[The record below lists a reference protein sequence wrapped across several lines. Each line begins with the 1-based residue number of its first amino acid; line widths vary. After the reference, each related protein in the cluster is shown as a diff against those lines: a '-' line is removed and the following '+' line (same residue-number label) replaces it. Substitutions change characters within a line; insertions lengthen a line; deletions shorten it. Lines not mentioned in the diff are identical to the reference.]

1 MTPLL
6 SVRGL
11 RVTLALRNRSITPVD
26 GVDLDIDPGETVA
39 LVGESGSGKS
49 VFALS
54 LLRLLPHPPATI
66 TGGTA
71 LYRGEDLFSLSAAQ
85 VRRLRGGDIGFIFQ
99 EPMTALNP
107 VLTVG
112 RQLTEAAE
120 EHLALT
126 ARQAQARA
134 IELLKMV
141 EVADPARRLRAYPH
155 QFSGGMRQRVMIAMA
170 ISCNPKLIIA
180 DEPTTALDVITQA
193 QILDL
198 LKAVTSDSGAAV
210 LLITHDLGVVARYA
224 SRINVMYAGRIV
236 EQGRADAVFRAPNH
250 PYTRGLIAS
259 VPRVDRA
266 LDNLAAIPGL
276 PPDPARLPQGCAF
289 HPRCSLAF
297 DRCRTERPPLAAF
310 DAAGTAAC
318 WHAISTRTAA

>member
-11 RVTLALRNRSITPVD
+11 RVTLSLRDRAITPVD

-54 LLRLLPHPPATI
+54 LLRLLPHPPAAI

-71 LYRGEDLFSLSAAQ
+71 VFRGQELFSLPAAE

-112 RQLTEAAE
+112 RQLTEAIE

-134 IELLKMV
+134 LELLKLV

-170 ISCNPKLIIA
+170 ISCNPKLLIA

-198 LKAVTSDSGAAV
+198 IKAVRAESGAAV

-224 SRINVMYAGRIV
+224 SRINVMYAGRIA
-236 EQGRADAVFRAPNH
+236 EQGPAAAVFRAPAH
-250 PYTRGLIAS
+250 PYTQGLIAS

-266 LDNLAAIPGL
+266 LGKLVAIPGL
-276 PPDPARLPQGCAF
+276 PPDPARLPPGCAF
-289 HPRCSLAF
+289 HLRCPLAF
-297 DRCRTERPPLAAF
+297 DRCRAERPPLDAF
-310 DAAGTAAC
+310 GPMRSAAC
-318 WHAISTRTAA
+318 WHATATRSAA

>member
-11 RVTLALRNRSITPVD
+11 RVTLALRDRSITPVD

-54 LLRLLPHPPATI
+54 LLRLLPHPPAAI

-71 LYRGEDLFSLSAAQ
+71 LYRSQDLFTLPAAE

-141 EVADPARRLRAYPH
+141 EVADPTRRLRAYPH

-170 ISCNPKLIIA
+170 IRCNPKLIIA

-198 LKAVTSDSGAAV
+198 LKAVTTESGAAV

-224 SRINVMYAGRIV
+224 SHINVMYAGRIV
-236 EQGRADAVFRAPNH
+236 EQGRADAVFRAPIH

-266 LDNLAAIPGL
+266 LDKLAAIPGL
-276 PPDPARLPQGCAF
+276 PPDPARLPKGCAF

-297 DRCRTERPPLAAF
+297 DRCRAERPPLDTF
-310 DAAGTAAC
+310 DSARTAAC
-318 WHAISTRTAA
+318 WHAVSTRTAA